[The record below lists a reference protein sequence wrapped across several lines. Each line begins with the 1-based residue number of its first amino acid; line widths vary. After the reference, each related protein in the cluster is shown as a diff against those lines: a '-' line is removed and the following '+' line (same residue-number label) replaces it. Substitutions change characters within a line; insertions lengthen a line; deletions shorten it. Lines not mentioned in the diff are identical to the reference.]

1 MEQDF
6 ALHAGSVLDSGK
18 FKYTIV
24 KVLGNGTFGIT
35 YLATI
40 PVRGSLGSLEMKVA
54 VKEFFMKDVCSRRAD
69 GSLQEMTQGGLVYNY
84 AIKFRRE
91 AENLSRLDHP
101 QIVRVLDVFTANN
114 TVYYA
119 MEFVEGENLNEY
131 LKERGRMSES
141 EAVSC
146 IRSIAAPLE
155 YMHEHKMLHLDLK
168 PGNVMRRSSD
178 GKCVLIDFGL
188 SKYYADNGEPESST
202 NIGMG
207 TPGYAPIEQAQAGKN
222 RQVYPTL
229 DIYALGGTFYKLL
242 TGEAPPEASELL
254 DGFPREKLLY
264 PGSGISVPV
273 ADAIEKAMSPR
284 RIDRPQSVRDF
295 LVLLEEPDPSVT
307 ASVAESEDTDL
318 SEQSARGGQNS
329 WKIPYEAAKRTTGTI
344 NGHQWVDLGLSVK
357 WATCN
362 VGASSPSDYG
372 NYYAW
377 GETRTKSEYT
387 VDNSSTYGKSMG
399 DISGDSRYDAARANW
414 GGPWRLP
421 TQAEMQEL
429 IDKCTWI
436 WTSQGGHNG
445 YRVTGPNGNSI
456 FLPAAGYRYGSSLNS
471 AGDDGGY
478 SDSTPF
484 WSNVRFAFGLDFY
497 SSFHEL
503 GWAYRHH
510 GRSVRPVSGD
520 GMGKASTDK
529 LAAKGKEISTEKADM
544 AGGAGNSGN
553 GRSGNGGDA
562 RGRDDKGVGEGGPSS
577 SSNPSRAKVKAILI
591 AACVIVGLVAGFF
604 LLRNLMSGGGHGGS
618 VVTGDSTLV
627 TYTPCDTAADGA
639 DVYTRISR
647 GEKVPVR
654 ANSSKDRASSGTV
667 SREQDNE
674 VQTALDSKD
683 EQIAALQQQIK
694 EEREQRTRD
703 SLAAVQ
709 RLKERRQHI
718 KDSVA
723 AAKRAEQEAAAK
735 EEAARKA
742 AEEKARQ
749 EAARKAAEEARSTTG
764 TINGHQWVD
773 LGLSVK
779 WATCN
784 VGASS
789 PSDYG
794 NYYAWGETRTKSE
807 YTEDNSST
815 YGINIGDI
823 SGDNRYDAARA
834 NWGGTWRLPTEAEME
849 ELMDKCTWT
858 WTSQGGH
865 NGYRVTGPNGSSIF
879 LPAAGYRGGSSLYNA
894 NVTGHYHNSTP
905 DMSDATIVYHLFID
919 NSRSVWF
926 ADSDSRSSG
935 QSVRPVSD

>member
-6 ALHAGSVLDSGK
+6 ALHAGTVLDSGK

-119 MEFVEGENLNEY
+119 MEFVEGENLNEF
-131 LKERGRMSES
+131 LKEHGRMSES

-295 LVLLEEPDPSVT
+295 LVLLGECPSGASCFSDDSTVLDEKETGGT
-307 ASVAESEDTDL
+307 ASRPHGS
-318 SEQSARGGQNS
+318 
-329 WKIPYEAAKRTTGTI
+329 
-344 NGHQWVDLGLSVK
+344 
-357 WATCN
+357 
-362 VGASSPSDYG
+362 SSPS
-372 NYYAW
+372 
-377 GETRTKSEYT
+377 
-387 VDNSSTYGKSMG
+387 
-399 DISGDSRYDAARANW
+399 
-414 GGPWRLP
+414 
-421 TQAEMQEL
+421 
-429 IDKCTWI
+429 
-436 WTSQGGHNG
+436 
-445 YRVTGPNGNSI
+445 
-456 FLPAAGYRYGSSLNS
+456 
-471 AGDDGGY
+471 
-478 SDSTPF
+478 
-484 WSNVRFAFGLDFY
+484 
-497 SSFHEL
+497 
-503 GWAYRHH
+503 
-510 GRSVRPVSGD
+510 
-520 GMGKASTDK
+520 GM
-529 LAAKGKEISTEKADM
+529 
-544 AGGAGNSGN
+544 
-553 GRSGNGGDA
+553 
-562 RGRDDKGVGEGGPSS
+562 SS
-577 SSNPSRAKVKAILI
+577 SSGSSGSRSSGMGVGNVGGSHGGGDGKVPSNRFKVWLI
-591 AACVIVGLVAGFF
+591 AACVIVGLVAGYI
-604 LLRNLMSGGGHGGS
+604 LLRGLMFGGGHGGS
-618 VVTGDSTLV
+618 VVPGDSTLV
-627 TYTPCDTAADGA
+627 TYTPCDAAADGA

-647 GEKVPVR
+647 GEKVPVK
-654 ANSSKDRASSGTV
+654 ANPSKDRASSGTV

-709 RLKERRQHI
+709 RLKERRQQI

-764 TINGHQWVD
+764 TINGHEWVD

-789 PSDYG
+789 PSNYG
-794 NYYAWGETRTKSE
+794 NYYAWGETKTKSE
-807 YTEDNSST
+807 YTVDNSST

-823 SGDNRYDAARA
+823 SGDSRYDAARA

-879 LPAAGYRGGSSLYNA
+879 LPAAGYRDGSSLYNA
-894 NVTGHYHNSTP
+894 NVAGYYHNSTP
-905 DMSDATIVYHLFID
+905 DMNDATIVYQLFID
-919 NSRSVWF
+919 NSRSVWY
-926 ADSDSRSSG
+926 AGSDSRYPG

>member
-131 LKERGRMSES
+131 LKEYGRMSES

-307 ASVAESEDTDL
+307 ASVAESEDTDF
-318 SEQSARGGQNS
+318 SEQSARGGHIS
-329 WKIPYEAAKRTTGTI
+329 EKIPYKADKRTTGTI
-344 NGHQWVDLGLSVK
+344 NGHEWVDLGLSVK

-377 GETRTKSEYT
+377 GETRTKSKYT
-387 VDNSSTYGKSMG
+387 EGDTSIRIVNIG
-399 DISGDSRYDAARANW
+399 DISGDSRYDAACVNW
-414 GGPWRLP
+414 GGTWRLP
-421 TQAEMQEL
+421 TEAEVQEL
-429 IDKCTWI
+429 IDKCTWT

-456 FLPAAGYRYGSSLNS
+456 FLPAAGYRGGTSLYS
-471 AGDDGGY
+471 AGDSGFY
-478 SDSTPF
+478 
-484 WSNVRFAFGLDFY
+484 WSSIPYESYARRACYLSFY
-497 SSFHEL
+497 GSGHL
-503 GWAYRHH
+503 LYWNYRYY
-510 GRSVRPVSGD
+510 GQCVRPVSGD
-520 GMGKASTDK
+520 GMGKASADTIGGQRNGDFNR
-529 LAAKGKEISTEKADM
+529 KG
-544 AGGAGNSGN
+544 GHGRGAGNSGN
-553 GRSGNGGDA
+553 SGNGRGGNGGDV
-562 RGRDDKGVGEGGPSS
+562 RGRDDKGVGEGGGGKASS
-577 SSNPSRAKVKAILI
+577 SRAKVKAILI

-667 SREQDNE
+667 SREHDNE
-674 VQTALDSKD
+674 VQAALDSKD

-749 EAARKAAEEARSTTG
+749 EAARKAAEEARSATG

-807 YTEDNSST
+807 YTVDNSST
-815 YGINIGDI
+815 YGKSMGDI
-823 SGDNRYDAARA
+823 SGDSRYDAARA
-834 NWGGTWRLPTEAEME
+834 NWGGTWRLPTQADMR
-849 ELMDKCTWT
+849 ELLDKCTWT

-879 LPAAGYRGGSSLYNA
+879 LPAAGYRRGSSLGGAGGSGY
-894 NVTGHYHNSTP
+894 YWSSTP
-905 DMSDATIVYHLFID
+905 YSGARDACCLNF
-919 NSRSVWF
+919 S
-926 ADSDSRSSG
+926 SSG
-935 QSVRPVSD
+935 HGLGWYYRYYGHIVRPVSD

>member
-6 ALHAGSVLDSGK
+6 ALHAGAVLDSGK

-131 LKERGRMSES
+131 LKEYGRMSES

-264 PGSGISVPV
+264 PDSGISVPV

-295 LVLLEEPDPSVT
+295 LMLLEEPDPSVT
-307 ASVAESEDTDL
+307 ASVAESEDTDF
-318 SEQSARGGQNS
+318 SEQSARGGHIS
-329 WKIPYEAAKRTTGTI
+329 EKIPYEADKRTTGTI
-344 NGHQWVDLGLSVK
+344 NGHEWVDLGLSVK

-377 GETRTKSEYT
+377 GETRTKSKYT
-387 VDNSSTYGKSMG
+387 EGDTSIRIVNIG
-399 DISGDSRYDAARANW
+399 DISGDSRYDAACVNW
-414 GGPWRLP
+414 GGTWRLP
-421 TQAEMQEL
+421 TEAEVQEL
-429 IDKCTWI
+429 IDKCTWT

-456 FLPAAGYRYGSSLNS
+456 FLPAAGYRGGTSLYS
-471 AGDDGGY
+471 AGDSGFY
-478 SDSTPF
+478 
-484 WSNVRFAFGLDFY
+484 WSSIPYESYARRACYLSFY
-497 SSFHEL
+497 GSGHL
-503 GWAYRHH
+503 LYWNYRYY
-510 GRSVRPVSGD
+510 GQCVRPVSGD
-520 GMGKASTDK
+520 GMGKASADTIGGQRNGDFNR
-529 LAAKGKEISTEKADM
+529 KG
-544 AGGAGNSGN
+544 GH
-553 GRSGNGGDA
+553 GRGGNGGDV
-562 RGRDDKGVGEGGPSS
+562 RDRVDKGVGEGRSS
-577 SSNPSRAKVKAILI
+577 SSPNPNRAKVWLI

-604 LLRNLMSGGGHGGS
+604 LLKNLMSGGD
-618 VVTGDSTLV
+618 VK
-627 TYTPCDTAADGA
+627 DG
-639 DVYTRISR
+639 
-647 GEKVPVR
+647 
-654 ANSSKDRASSGTV
+654 
-667 SREQDNE
+667 
-674 VQTALDSKD
+674 
-683 EQIAALQQQIK
+683 QIAALQ
-694 EEREQRTRD
+694 RELQVKDSIAASGPQSRGRGEKCHRHDQRPPVGGFGSECQMGDLQCRRVLPVGLRELLRMGRD
-703 SLAAVQ
+703 EDEVGIHDGQLFYIRYKHWRHIGRQPLRCCPRQLGRYMAASNASGDAGTCLQMYMDMDESGRPQ
-709 RLKERRQHI
+709 RLQG
-718 KDSVA
+718 D
-723 AAKRAEQEAAAK
+723 
-735 EEAARKA
+735 
-742 AEEKARQ
+742 
-749 EAARKAAEEARSTTG
+749 RS
-764 TINGHQWVD
+764 
-773 LGLSVK
+773 
-779 WATCN
+779 
-784 VGASS
+784 
-789 PSDYG
+789 
-794 NYYAWGETRTKSE
+794 
-807 YTEDNSST
+807 
-815 YGINIGDI
+815 
-823 SGDNRYDAARA
+823 
-834 NWGGTWRLPTEAEME
+834 
-849 ELMDKCTWT
+849 
-858 WTSQGGH
+858 
-865 NGYRVTGPNGSSIF
+865 
-879 LPAAGYRGGSSLYNA
+879 
-894 NVTGHYHNSTP
+894 
-905 DMSDATIVYHLFID
+905 
-919 NSRSVWF
+919 
-926 ADSDSRSSG
+926 
-935 QSVRPVSD
+935 